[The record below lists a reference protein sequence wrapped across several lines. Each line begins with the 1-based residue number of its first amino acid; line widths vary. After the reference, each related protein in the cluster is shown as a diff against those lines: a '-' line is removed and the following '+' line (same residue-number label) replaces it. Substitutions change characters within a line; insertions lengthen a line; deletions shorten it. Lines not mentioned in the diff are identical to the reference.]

1 MTEEPDKSVQNPGSL
16 LGWVRAGLGLLITLV
31 AIAYGADMFSRLG
44 IALYTEQFLAAV
56 LGLSLALVFL
66 MERERKVR
74 WFDALAAFIGL
85 GCGIYLLFRYPYL
98 VERQLDLPV
107 EGLVVSALLFVL
119 VLEGLRRAV
128 GWTLVIVVLVIFV
141 YGLVGYQFT
150 GPLQTREVSLDRMLI
165 YVGLDP
171 NGLLGLTLAVAAT
184 IVIGFVLFGQLLL
197 RSGGADFFNDLAM
210 SLMGRSR
217 GGSGKIATV
226 ASALFGSI
234 SGVVVSNIVAT
245 GVVTIRMMIR
255 GGFRPQTAGAIEAVA
270 STGGQI
276 MPPVMGAVAFLMAE
290 FLQVSYSEVVI
301 AALIPA
307 FLYYVS
313 LFIQV
318 DLEAAKEDIARI
330 DDELIPSKREVLK
343 AGWIFVLPFGAI
355 ISALFFFNMRPET
368 AALIGAVGAIVAG
381 LVFGYRGE
389 RMSFGSLVQSFSR
402 TGETVVDIIMIAAA
416 AGFIIGVLNLSG
428 LGFGLTYALVQLGD
442 GNLLIL
448 LSVSA
453 LVCIILGMGMP
464 TVGVY
469 MLLAVLVAPSLVEVG
484 VEPIAAHLFIFY
496 MGMMSMITPPIAIGS
511 FFAASIAK
519 ADPMKTALTSMRLG
533 WTAYI
538 VPFIF
543 VVSPGLLMMGDVTTI
558 VWSVM
563 TATLGVWC
571 VSVGFVGY
579 FSTRLVLWQ
588 RVVAIVAGAL
598 FLLPVSSLPGLEQ
611 WGRLIAMLCLV
622 TLLVTVFVR
631 RRPKIA
637 NSPLTADMAGQTSD

>member
-1 MTEEPDKSVQNPGSL
+1 MSNEFDDGVDTGRGT

-31 AIAYGADMFSRLG
+31 AIAYGTDLFSRLG
-44 IALYTEQFLAAV
+44 LALYTEQFLAAV

-66 MERERKVR
+66 NPRNRAPR
-74 WFDALAAFIGL
+74 WFDGL
-85 GCGIYLLFRYPYL
+85 GAAAGLACGAYLTVRYPWL

-107 EGLVVSALLFVL
+107 EGLVVSGLLFVL
-119 VLEGLRRAV
+119 VLEGLRRTV
-128 GWTLVIVVLVIFV
+128 GWTLVIVVLVIFG
-141 YGLVGYQFT
+141 YGLIGYQFS
-150 GPLQTREVSLDRMLI
+150 GPLQTRQVGLDRMLI

-210 SLMGRSR
+210 ALMGRTR
-217 GGSGKIATV
+217 GGSGKIATI

-245 GVVTIRMMIR
+245 GVVTIRMMKR
-255 GGFRPQTAGAIEAVA
+255 GGFRPQSAAAIEAVA

-290 FLQVSYSEVVI
+290 FLQISYAEVVI

-307 FLYYVS
+307 LLYYIA

-318 DLEAAKEDIARI
+318 DLEAAKEEIDRI
-330 DDELIPSKREVLK
+330 DEALIPSGRKVLRG
-343 AGWIFVLPFGAI
+343 GWIFVLPFGAI
-355 ISALFFFNMRPET
+355 IGALFFWNMRPET
-368 AALIGAVGAIVAG
+368 AALIGALGAIVAG
-381 LVFGYRGE
+381 VGFGYQGH
-389 RMSFGSLVQSFSR
+389 RMSLASLAQAFTR
-402 TGETVVDIIMIAAA
+402 TGQTVVDIIMIAAA

-442 GNLLIL
+442 GSLLML
-448 LSVSA
+448 LGVSA
-453 LVCIILGMGMP
+453 LVCIVLGMGMP

-469 MLLAVLVAPSLVEVG
+469 MLLAVLVAPSLVQVG

-519 ADPMKTALTSMRLG
+519 ADPMKTAFTSMRLG

-538 VPFIF
+538 VPFLF
-543 VVSPGLLMMGDVTTI
+543 VVSPTLLMIGSGIDI
-558 VWSVM
+558 AWSVA
-563 TATLGVWC
+563 TAVLGVWC
-571 VSVGFVGY
+571 ISVGFVGY
-579 FSTRLVLWQ
+579 FGNHLALWQ
-588 RVVAIVAGAL
+588 RALAAIAGVL
-598 FLLPVSSLPGLEQ
+598 LLLPPFAIPAIGEWQQYLVA
-611 WGRLIAMLCLV
+611 LI
-622 TLLVTVFVR
+622 LLAVFLGTR
-631 RRPKIA
+631 RVGSNFTP
-637 NSPLTADMAGQTSD
+637 STTEVH